1 MSQVELN
8 VPNINCGHCEHTV
21 KMELSEL
28 AGVSKIEAS
37 SATNKVLVE
46 YEPPA
51 TEEQIK
57 DLLVEINYAAA

>member
-8 VPNINCGHCEHTV
+8 VPNINCGNCEHTI

-28 AGVSKIEAS
+28 TGVSKVDAS
-37 SATNKVLVE
+37 SVTNKVLVE
-46 YEPPA
+46 FEPPA

-57 DLLVEINYAAA
+57 SLLVEINYASA